1 MIDTQLDFDQYLMNA
16 KLQVN
21 IKEIIRDSYL
31 QHLKSINNN
40 FVADKASK
48 FTLVREFDHQFLTY
62 ILCEYV
68 KQHESIKYEELKQD
82 NCHATRR

>member
-1 MIDTQLDFDQYLMNA
+1 M
-16 KLQVN
+16 
-21 IKEIIRDSYL
+21 
-31 QHLKSINNN
+31 
-40 FVADKASK
+40 ADKASK